1 MVEMDLDLGRLEERY
16 TVDRRELGKIL
27 VIAST
32 ALLVLSLHSALS
44 FQSALGEV
52 EKVNRDFDKAQG
64 IIESPGF
71 NDSLEALQSARGGGA
86 QITNQFV
93 TASNAFLEAR
103 EALERSEKAEDEL
116 EGTYNQYR
124 WLVLIAVLGEVA
136 GIAVIYI

>member
-1 MVEMDLDLGRLEERY
+1 MVELDFERLEERY
-16 TVDRRELGKIL
+16 TVDRREFGKIL

-44 FQSALGEV
+44 FQSALSQV
-52 EKVNRDFDKAQG
+52 EKVNRDFDKARG

-71 NDSLEALQSARGGGA
+71 NDSLEALQSVKGGGS

-103 EALERSEKAEDEL
+103 DALERSEKAEDDL
-116 EGTYNQYR
+116 EGTYQQYR